1 MRSESEPMPTLS
13 ITNWRTQTTVFY
25 GWYVAA
31 ALFLIM
37 VFTGGI
43 GFYVFPVF
51 VSSIRSDLGWS
62 ITQISGAV
70 GLWAIVFGLS
80 GPLVG
85 AVSERF
91 GPRFTVLAG
100 AALVALNAIG
110 FASMSHVWML
120 YALQLPAGCSCA
132 ATTLVPGQTLITN
145 WFTRHRGRAM
155 AVMMTGVGAGGF
167 LLPPLYELAIRTLGW
182 RASFACGAIAIV
194 GIVIPVAAIFVRDSP
209 SLLGLVPDGLTTPGL
224 PVTSH
229 DSRLT
234 GLPVSQAVKTLNF
247 ALLLAIYLLQLVG
260 MSVLNFHFVPFA
272 NLQAGFTAQ
281 QAALFLGI
289 ALGFSVV
296 GQFGFGWLADRF
308 NPVVL
313 QAATGL
319 LMALGIAAIELGVI
333 RVGSHDTT
341 ALWVY
346 AVAYGLGLG
355 GQNVLLPLLVGQ
367 CFGELHFSKIL
378 GLMMGG
384 FAVGVLVG
392 IPVAGWSYDRFK
404 TYEFAFLVCFALF
417 LLSGVLA
424 MFIRANRNRPA
435 FVSHSAAGV
444 PA

>member
-1 MRSESEPMPTLS
+1 MSTLPM
-13 ITNWRTQTTVFY
+13 NWRAHTTVFY
-25 GWYVAA
+25 GWYLAA

-51 VSSIRSDLGWS
+51 VGSLHSDLGWS
-62 ITQISGAV
+62 ITQISGAI

-85 AVSERF
+85 AMSERF
-91 GPRFTVLAG
+91 GPRKTILAG
-100 AALVALNAIG
+100 AALAAFTAIG
-110 FASMSHVWML
+110 LASMSRLWML
-120 YALQLPAGCSCA
+120 YALQAPAGCSCA

-155 AVMMTGVGAGGF
+155 AVMMMGMGGGGF
-167 LLPPLYELAIRTLGW
+167 LLPPLYELVIRTFGW
-182 RASFACGAIAIV
+182 RVCFACGAAAMLGV
-194 GIVIPVAAIFVRDSP
+194 VIPATVIFVRDLPSP
-209 SLLGLVPDGLTTPGL
+209 LGLLPDGLTTPEFPLTGQ
-224 PVTSH
+224 
-229 DSRLT
+229 DKRLT

-247 ALLLAIYLLQLVG
+247 GLLLAIYLLQLIG

-272 NLQAGFTAQ
+272 SIQAGFTAQ
-281 QAALFLGI
+281 QAALFLGF

-308 NPVVL
+308 NPVFL

-333 RVGSHDTT
+333 RVGSHDTS
-341 ALWVY
+341 ALWGY
-346 AVAYGLGLG
+346 AVGYGLGLG

-384 FAVGVLVG
+384 FAIGAMIG
-392 IPVAGWSYDRFK
+392 IPVAGWSYDRFR
-404 TYEFAFLVCFALF
+404 TYEFAFLGCLALF

-424 MFIRANRNRPA
+424 MFIRAGR
-435 FVSHSAAGV
+435 
-444 PA
+444 

>member
-1 MRSESEPMPTLS
+1 
-13 ITNWRTQTTVFY
+13 
-25 GWYVAA
+25 VAA

-51 VSSIRSDLGWS
+51 VGSLHSDLGWS
-62 ITQISGAV
+62 ITQISGAI

-91 GPRFTVLAG
+91 GPRITILAG
-100 AALVALNAIG
+100 AVLVALTAIG
-110 FASMSHVWML
+110 FASMSRLWML

-155 AVMMTGVGAGGF
+155 AAMMMGVGAGGF
-167 LLPPLYELAIRTLGW
+167 LLPPLYELVIRTLGW
-182 RASFACGAIAIV
+182 RACFACGALAVI
-194 GIVIPVAAIFVRDSP
+194 GIVIPATAIFVRDLPSP
-209 SLLGLVPDGLTTPGL
+209 LGLLPDGLTPEF

-229 DSRLT
+229 GTRLT
-234 GLPVSQAVKTLNF
+234 GLPVSQAVRTLNF
-247 ALLLAIYLLQLVG
+247 GLLLAIYLLQLVG
-260 MSVLNFHFVPFA
+260 MSALNFHFVPFA
-272 NLQAGFTAQ
+272 SIQAGFTAQ

-289 ALGFSVV
+289 ALGLSVV

-308 NPVVL
+308 NPVIL
-313 QAATGL
+313 QAATGF

-333 RVGSHDTT
+333 RVGSHDTS
-341 ALWVY
+341 ALWGY
-346 AVAYGLGLG
+346 AVGYGLGLG

-384 FAVGVLVG
+384 FAIGVLVG
-392 IPVAGWSYDRFK
+392 IPVAGWSYDRFQ
-404 TYEFAFLVCFALF
+404 TYEFAFLGCLALF

-424 MFIRANRNRPA
+424 MFIRASRNRSG
-435 FVSHSAAGV
+435 FVSQSEISTEL
-444 PA
+444 